1 MKDKEKLTQADVKA
15 LTENNSYEENP
26 IMWLLIIASLFGN
39 PLKTDTKL
47 SRQELLNNINQSDLN
62 NQDKKEIM
70 DILLK

>member
-1 MKDKEKLTQADVKA
+1 MKDKDELTHADVKA
-15 LTENNSYEENP
+15 LTENNSYEDNP
-26 IMWLLIIASLFGN
+26 ILWLLILGFMFGN